1 MANESVK
8 KIKMATDTNLF
19 IIVVNRRN
27 YMYILKVI
35 NVALHKVCRT
45 KQKSLDCMKACSITL

>member
-27 YMYILKVI
+27 YILKVI